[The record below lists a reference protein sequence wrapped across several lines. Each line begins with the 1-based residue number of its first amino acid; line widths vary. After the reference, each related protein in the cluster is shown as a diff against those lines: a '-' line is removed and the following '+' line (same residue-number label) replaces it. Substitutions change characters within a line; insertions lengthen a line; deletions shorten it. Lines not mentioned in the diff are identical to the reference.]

1 MIHHLGISNF
11 RTKHILSNMKF
22 AKKCETSD
30 TYIRVSFE
38 IERFSKINQ
47 KHVKS
52 LITYEI
58 PIKVAEQLGY

>member
-1 MIHHLGISNF
+1 
-11 RTKHILSNMKF
+11 MKF

>member
-1 MIHHLGISNF
+1 
-11 RTKHILSNMKF
+11 MKF

-58 PIKVAEQLGY
+58 PIKVAKQLGY